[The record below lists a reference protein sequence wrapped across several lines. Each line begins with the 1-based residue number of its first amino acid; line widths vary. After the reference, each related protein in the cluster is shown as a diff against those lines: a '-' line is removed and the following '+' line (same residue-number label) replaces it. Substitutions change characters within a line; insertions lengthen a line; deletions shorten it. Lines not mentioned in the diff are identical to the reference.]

1 MQKTPANARVLKRN
15 PHLRRDDK
23 QKTPLKNEVFVKPGI
38 FSVASRAKKRISTF
52 IEIPKIQFFL
62 RGE

>member
-23 QKTPLKNEVFVKPGI
+23 QKTPLKNGVFVKPGI
-38 FSVASRAKKRISTF
+38 CASAKF
-52 IEIPKIQFFL
+52 
-62 RGE
+62 